1 MLNLSINDIK
11 NRKIWEDAGIKLPT
25 FDYDKVAAATA
36 ENPEWVHFGAGNIF
50 RGFIAVLQQKLLN
63 EGKAR
68 TGIIAV
74 ETFDEEIIDKVYTP
88 YDNLGLLVIMNL
100 DGSLDKE
107 VVASITEGLVGDPSR
122 KDDWQYLQEVFA
134 NPLLKLASF
143 TITEKGYSLKNM
155 QGEY

>member
-1 MLNLSINDIK
+1 M
-11 NRKIWEDAGIKLPT
+11 G
-25 FDYDKVAAATA
+25 
-36 ENPEWVHFGAGNIF
+36 HFGAGNIF

-122 KDDWQYLQEVFA
+122 KDDWQYLQEVFE
-134 NPLLKLASF
+134 SF
-143 TITEKGYSLKNM
+143 T
-155 QGEY
+155 